1 MKTCIYPGSFDPVT
15 LGHLDI
21 IRRAASIF
29 DQVIVA
35 VMVNAKKTSLFTVE
49 ERVSLLSRVVKKYP
63 NVSVDHSYDLLSR
76 WTAEM
81 GDCVVVKGLRA
92 ISDFESEFQMA
103 LINRKLNPELE
114 TVFLPTSEEYLYLSS
129 SLVKEVGGLQ
139 GDISK
144 FVPEEILEDVQN
156 KLNRGE

>member
-35 VMVNAKKTSLFTVE
+35 VMVNAKKTSLFTVA
-49 ERVSLLSRVVKKYP
+49 ERVSLISRVVKKYP
-63 NVSVDHSYDLLSR
+63 NVSVDHSHDLLSR
-76 WTAEM
+76 WASQI

-144 FVPEEILEDVQN
+144 FVPGEILEDVQN
-156 KLNRGE
+156 KLNRGK

>member
-1 MKTCIYPGSFDPVT
+1 MKTCIYPGSFDPIT
-15 LGHLDI
+15 LGHLDV

-29 DQVIVA
+29 DKVIVA
-35 VMVNAKKTSLFTVE
+35 VMVNAKKKPLFSAQ
-49 ERVSLLSRVVKKYP
+49 ERVELISRVVDKFP
-63 NVSVDHSYDLLSR
+63 NVSVDFSYDLLSH
-76 WTAEM
+76 WTAEI

-129 SLVKEVGGLQ
+129 SLVKEVGSLG

-144 FVPEEILEDVQN
+144 FVPEEILCDVKN
-156 KLNRGE
+156 KLSGGN

>member
-15 LGHLDI
+15 LGHYDI

-29 DQVIVA
+29 DEVIVA

-49 ERVSLLSRVVKKYP
+49 ERVELLWRVVKTLP
-63 NVSVDHSYDLLSR
+63 NVGVDCSYDLLSR
-76 WTAEM
+76 WAEEK
-81 GDCVVVKGLRA
+81 GDCVIVKGLRA

-103 LINRKLNPELE
+103 LINRKLNAKLE

-139 GDISK
+139 GDISA
-144 FVPEEILEDVQN
+144 FVPAEILVDVQN
-156 KLNRGE
+156 KLSRGH